1 LPMFFVFCSLVCRAL
16 VLENRKRARLYSIF
30 AGLVLAALVFSYL
43 YLWTAGAAW
52 VVCLGLLWIGL
63 RWGEEGIRSLEVFLT
78 IGSILFFAL
87 VPFGYLLSRRSHA
100 LDDAQILISTH
111 QPDLSH
117 TPELIGAFILVGLL
131 LGARAGKFKLSEPRV
146 IFAASFAMLPFLL
159 FNQQVLTGK
168 YMQPFHFDLFVAN
181 YGAMI
186 SLIILVT
193 LFWQPIPTRALLWLA
208 VLCLSSG
215 ILEVSLLARARTAGD
230 VVDDQTIPVLLR
242 LKELAKVDGTLTG
255 LQTRGEAAALA
266 FSPHVDLMRLLPTW
280 TSQGTLLGA
289 GAQDFG
295 SATRK
300 ERKELL
306 YQQLYYG
313 GVDSGRFREF
323 LNQKTDDMYMNFFA
337 PSVIFGDERFIPAL
351 SLHPKPI
358 EPEEIEEEVRL
369 YQSFAD
375 SFSRENVLRRPLTYV
390 IACKQDQPDS
400 LANIDRWYER
410 DSGEAVG
417 LYILYRVKV
426 RA

>member
-1 LPMFFVFCSLVCRAL
+1 
-16 VLENRKRARLYSIF
+16 
-30 AGLVLAALVFSYL
+30 
-43 YLWTAGAAW
+43 
-52 VVCLGLLWIGL
+52 
-63 RWGEEGIRSLEVFLT
+63 
-78 IGSILFFAL
+78 
-87 VPFGYLLSRRSHA
+87 
-100 LDDAQILISTH
+100 
-111 QPDLSH
+111 
-117 TPELIGAFILVGLL
+117 
-131 LGARAGKFKLSEPRV
+131 
-146 IFAASFAMLPFLL
+146 MLPFLL

-168 YMQPFHFDLFVAN
+168 YLQPFHFDLFVAN

-313 GVDSGRFREF
+313 GVDAERFREF